1 MGWTSRHG
9 RPFRGVWTHYNDAML
24 ALRFVAALAVAVWL
38 GGTVA
43 IASVVAPSAFS
54 VLTTSEAALLVGETL
69 RRFHLVSY
77 GAGVVV
83 LAAFA
88 VMAVLGPRPRA
99 FGLRLA
105 TVVTMLVATL
115 ISGLWIDRRIAGLRE
130 TIGVPVSSLP
140 AEDPRRIA
148 FGRLH
153 GLSTVLM
160 GLTAVGGV
168 LLLYLDARDTR
179 S

>member
-1 MGWTSRHG
+1 MRGWTGRQG

-54 VLTTSEAALLVGETL
+54 VLTTSQAALLVGETL

-105 TVVTMLVATL
+105 TVVAMLVATL
-115 ISGLWIDRRIAGLRE
+115 ISGLWIDRRIAGCAR
-130 TIGVPVSSLP
+130 PSACRS
-140 AEDPRRIA
+140 RRCRRKIRDGSRSDA
-148 FGRLH
+148 F
-153 GLSTVLM
+153 
-160 GLTAVGGV
+160 TA
-168 LLLYLDARDTR
+168 
-179 S
+179 SPPC